1 MEVITKKAKLR
12 AISYFYLL
20 INTACWGALLPI
32 AKWGLQDTSPF
43 RYLFYRFL
51 LASLLSIPL
60 LWHYFPRVKR
70 PFAAIKTIV
79 SLELIGTSLALSVLY
94 VGLQYTTSIEANLI
108 GTTAP
113 ILLTLGGVYF
123 LKEKE
128 EKRELWGLF
137 LAIIGT
143 LLLVVSP
150 LLAMFTPSMGG
161 LLRGNVLILVHTLAT
176 VIYFLKAKSA
186 FKGIPKLFV
195 SSISFFVGLI
205 TFLILSLVESSFSLS
220 SLYSVMIQDFTSLRV
235 IIVVAFAAVFGS
247 IIGLTAYIK
256 GQAGIEA
263 SEAGLFTYLQPVIS
277 IPLAVV
283 LLGESIGGF
292 EIVAMLLIL
301 FGVYIAE
308 HRRA

>member
-1 MEVITKKAKLR
+1 M
-12 AISYFYLL
+12 
-20 INTACWGALLPI
+20 CWGALLPF

-51 LASLLSIPL
+51 LASILSVPI
-60 LWHYFPRVKR
+60 LWHYFPRVKM
-70 PFAAIKTIV
+70 PFQAIKTIV

-150 LLAMFTPSMGG
+150 LLAMLSPSMGG
-161 LLRGNVLILVHTLAT
+161 LMRGNVLILVHTLAT
-176 VIYFLKAKSA
+176 VIYFLKAKST
-186 FKGIPKLFV
+186 FKHIPKLFV
-195 SSISFFVGLI
+195 SSISFIVGLV
-205 TFLILSLVESSFSLS
+205 TFLILSLVESSFSVS

-235 IIVVAFAAVFGS
+235 IIVVVFAAVFGS

-283 LLGESIGGF
+283 LLGERIGGF
-292 EIVAMLLIL
+292 EIAAMLLIL
-301 FGVYIAE
+301 SGVWIAE
-308 HRRA
+308 RKRT